1 MYATNG
7 LSDLLG
13 ISADELNGKSFY
25 YCIQEN
31 CLQEAVKCLES
42 AKANDSIAYLRFW
55 FRDPR
60 IDYAIDHDDTMSE
73 AHSSD
78 DDDGGVD
85 LDTRMDT
92 DSSDYHAVSD
102 HSCSKSRSSAEGGA
116 RISQNGRAAEHRGSM
131 EPNSRSSSGNST
143 DLGDNAADFMFDEPP
158 TAHSSS
164 SEMSLGSAGHLQN
177 VSGQPV
183 QSRGRQIELEAVVSC
198 TSDGLVVVLRG
209 ARPLLSHTILPSHQ
223 AAEPVYTNGLFASPW
238 ATQPIIPQTRQH
250 NNGYNNRPH
259 QPSPDPS
266 TAILSGPQTSDFMQS
281 IREVAVFAWALTG
294 INGSLDQYSR
304 GTASGE
310 SQPPGGLPVWDP
322 HGNAGLRR
330 ESSKSRN
337 VSPGQA
343 DPNPYWPHMERHGVD
358 LWDAQSRVRH
368 WSGTQNLLSMA
379 PTTLSPSQRQEELAA
394 AAARRRLWR

>member
-13 ISADELNGKSFY
+13 VSADELNGKSFY

-60 IDYAIDHDDTMSE
+60 IDYATDHDDAMSE
-73 AHSSD
+73 THSSD

-85 LDTRMDT
+85 LNTRMDT
-92 DSSDYHAVSD
+92 DTSDFYTTSD
-102 HSCSKSRSSAEGGA
+102 HSGSKSRSSAEGGA
-116 RISQNGRAAEHRGSM
+116 RIVQNGRATEHRGSM

-143 DLGDNAADFMFDEPP
+143 DLGDNAADYMFDEPP

-164 SEMSLGSAGHLQN
+164 SDMSLGSAGHLQN
-177 VSGQPV
+177 LSGQSV

-198 TSDGLVVVLRG
+198 TSDGLVVILRA
-209 ARPLLSHTILPSHQ
+209 ARPFLSPTIRPSHQ

-238 ATQPIIPQTRQH
+238 AEQPILPQTHQH
-250 NNGYNNRPH
+250 NGYNYQSY

-266 TAILSGPQTSDFMQS
+266 TAVISGPHTSDFMQS

-304 GTASGE
+304 GTAFGE

-322 HGNAGLRR
+322 HGNPGPRR
-330 ESSKSRN
+330 ESFKSSDI
-337 VSPGQA
+337 SPGRA
-343 DPNPYWPHMERHGVD
+343 DPSPYWPHMERNGVEA
-358 LWDAQSRVRH
+358 WDAQSRVRH

-379 PTTLSPSQRQEELAA
+379 PPTLTPAERQEEAAA
-394 AAARRRLWR
+394 AAARRTLWR